1 MIFHENLIFRCGN
14 AHTLHSVMNNV
25 FVSKVGTFLHFSRN
39 SCAEVMFFTSPEK

>member
-1 MIFHENLIFRCGN
+1 MKILLFGV
-14 AHTLHSVMNNV
+14 AMHTVMNNV